1 MAEQKNGVDSS
12 ATSGRFSKHEFSIF
26 TLREVIKF
34 ATRGLRKGIPKL
46 RSFHILTAD
55 GASFHLEFFTSFSTE
70 DL

>member
-34 ATRGLRKGIPKL
+34 ATRGLPQRYSKA
-46 RSFHILTAD
+46 SEFHILTAD